1 MYRTVCPPFGHPDHQ
16 PTDILQWEAS
26 FGLPGEAYGL
36 HSPSTNMQCTST
48 LSFALLHK
56 QGCAGVETQCPKHS
70 CFACPN
76 VTFPFCA
83 CTQPNKACSR
93 LLTWSSQPQ
102 DRKASLSEGESSD
115 SLEQKGLLGFL
126 PQLVEQVVCL
136 LAIFSNQALKKAP
149 QSLTLHSSWQA
160 GWINMDLGEDGAQEM
175 VSSWVPKY
183 LNRSCH
189 KSHPASSGW
198 EKGKAEANWMPQVT
212 GDNPRSCPKQGSQTL
227 DQN

>member
-126 PQLVEQVVCL
+126 PQLVESRLSVYWPS
-136 LAIFSNQALKKAP
+136 FP
-149 QSLTLHSSWQA
+149 TR
-160 GWINMDLGEDGAQEM
+160 
-175 VSSWVPKY
+175 P
-183 LNRSCH
+183 
-189 KSHPASSGW
+189 
-198 EKGKAEANWMPQVT
+198 
-212 GDNPRSCPKQGSQTL
+212 
-227 DQN
+227 